1 MNEKVTYL
9 RKVNYG
15 KYLTEDIPLV
25 DYKLYECGTHRFAYL
40 SFLNQERER
49 VISFTIRVVCFDK
62 ESNSLGEFT
71 MKFTPKNFS
80 SHYYYHPSD
89 PLILP
94 LECEGFNYS
103 IEDIETVK
111 EESRERN
118 TVKINYIPDIPVTAH
133 PKHSTRPLSQVLLL
147 STLILV
153 FLSLLYTFLF
163 YNPQTNGY
171 GRHND
176 SSSTY
181 VQQQQREE
189 KNNPTILGSEEEGSA
204 K

>member
-15 KYLTEDIPLV
+15 KYLSDDIPLV

-40 SFLNQERER
+40 SFLNQKRER
-49 VISFTIRVVCFDK
+49 VVSFTLRVVCFDK

-80 SHYYYHPSD
+80 SHYYYRPND

-94 LECEGFNYS
+94 LDCEGFNYS

-118 TVKINYIPDIPVTAH
+118 TVKINYIDDIPLTAH
-133 PKHSTRPLSQVLLL
+133 PKHSTRPLSPILLF

-153 FLSLLYTFLF
+153 FLSLLYTFLA
-163 YNPQTNGY
+163 YNPYTNGY
-171 GRHND
+171 GRQEYRTN
-176 SSSTY
+176 SSPMVSR
-181 VQQQQREE
+181 RED
-189 KNNPTILGSEEEGSA
+189 KDDTKILFIEEEGSE